1 MDSSNKMYIAI
12 IGDLVDS
19 KHISDRNVIQEKLKA
34 ILSTINDTYKEEIS
48 SKFMITLGDEFQGLL
63 HSGKV
68 VMDII
73 EIIAREIFPT
83 RLRFGIGVGEILT
96 SIEYEMPLGADGPA
110 YYNARAVINR
120 FKSVEKKK
128 MTAKADIGI
137 KTDNENN
144 DSLINAIFTQS
155 YFIKSKWTNRQREI
169 INCYL
174 ALNEV
179 QSDVAL
185 KLGINQSSVQRS
197 LQHSGFYGYSQAVKS
212 ITVFL
217 SEIGEENV

>member
-1 MDSSNKMYIAI
+1 
-12 IGDLVDS
+12 
-19 KHISDRNVIQEKLKA
+19 
-34 ILSTINDTYKEEIS
+34 
-48 SKFMITLGDEFQGLL
+48 MITLGDEFQGLL